1 MARSWL
7 IALAS
12 LAKAVVVVRLWLVA
26 LASLA
31 NAVAAARLWLV
42 AFASLAKAA
51 VAVRQWLVALASLAQ
66 AVAAR
71 AWPKQNNEQQAGE
84 GRGEAGERQGRA
96 VEEGLLVASGSHHAT
111 AWRRRACA
119 HASHMQ
125 LSNGR
130 RTAHLP
136 LQPRLLQ
143 PAAGCNPPWPPRTS
157 LGVIVPQRASLDAM
171 RSEPSLNAAPEPTHE
186 AALEPRPE
194 ADPGPSLDDAMDSE
208 CSFGVVPFGDFTI
221 EPPLLHDEIQDL
233 REELQV
239 LRGEVQR
246 LREELRWKYTR
257 LEQDAQWWRRWY
269 RRWRGPLHAILA
281 SVGMSS
287 PR

>member
-171 RSEPSLNAAPEPTHE
+171 RSEPSLDAAPEPSLD
-186 AALEPRPE
+186 AAPE
-194 ADPGPSLDDAMDSE
+194 PSLDAAMDSTS
-208 CSFGVVPFGDFTI
+208 SFDVVPGDFTI
-221 EPPLLHDEIQDL
+221 VPPLFHDEIQDL
-233 REELQV
+233 RGELQE

-257 LEQDAQWWRRWY
+257 LEQDARWWRRWY
-269 RRWRGPLHAILA
+269 RRWRDPLHAILG